1 MVCDEREL
9 RRESQTVIESARM
22 RVIRWRVR
30 TVADFVKQRIVSI
43 RAIEEEE
50 EEDDDDEYC

>member
-22 RVIRWRVR
+22 RVILWR

-50 EEDDDDEYC
+50 EEEEEEEDC

>member
-50 EEDDDDEYC
+50 EEEEEDC